1 MSGKKDYYQVLSV
14 AKGASKEEIKKAY
27 RKLAMQHHPDR
38 NPNNPQAEA
47 LFKEASEAAEVLLN
61 DEKKARYDQFG
72 HAGVDGMAGGGGG
85 GFRGG
90 DFGDLGDIFGDIFGE
105 FMGGGGGQGRGGRR
119 RSQGR
124 KGDDL
129 EVEVSVSFS
138 EAAFGIEKELSF
150 VKDVMKE
157 GTTAKTCQACGG
169 QGEIRKQQG
178 FFIMAQTCYQ
188 CGGTGEVVQT
198 TKKKTSLSVK
208 IPAGIDDGQR
218 LRVSGEGQPGVKG
231 GPSGDLYVHVLVQT
245 HELFKRDQQDVYC
258 DVPISFS
265 QAALGAEI
273 EVPTLAGKVKLVIKP
288 GTQSGQRQ
296 RLKGKGIAR
305 LDGRGIGD
313 QIITL
318 VLETPV
324 DLTAEQRELFVKL
337 QESEQKQP
345 IAKGFFD
352 KVKELFQ

>member
-1 MSGKKDYYQVLSV
+1 MSAKKDYYQVLSV

-38 NPNNPQAEA
+38 NPNNPKAEA

-61 DEKKARYDQFG
+61 DEKRARYDQFG
-72 HAGVDGMAGGGGG
+72 HAGVDGMSGGAGG

-105 FMGGGGGQGRGGRR
+105 FMGGGQQGRGGRR

-129 EVEVSVSFS
+129 EVEVSVTFS
-138 EAAFGIEKELSF
+138 EAAFGIEKEISF
-150 VKDVMKE
+150 VKDVLKE
-157 GTTAKTCQACGG
+157 GTSAKTCQACGG

-188 CGGTGEVVQT
+188 CGGVGEVVQT

-231 GPSGDLYVHVLVQT
+231 GPEGDLYVHVQVQS

-273 EVPTLAGKVKLVIKP
+273 EVPTLSGKVKLVVKP

-318 VLETPV
+318 ILETPV
-324 DLTAEQRELFVKL
+324 DLTPEQRELFVKL